1 MELAEDLLVWKVS
14 GFSFGLDGLVLVERQ
29 ILEGHKGSSLVG

>member
-14 GFSFGLDGLVLVERQ
+14 GVFFGLDRLVLVERQ
-29 ILEGHKGSSLVG
+29 KPEGHIGPKFG